1 MKLGEYFQIQDH
13 YLDCYGNSGIMG
25 KIGRDIE
32 DGKCSRLVVQGRKFH
47 QSNADFLIKTMV
59 MMNRR
64 KINLLKTFMKKITIE
79 NIVWGVQ
86 KINLLK
92 YMWHD

>member
-13 YLDCYGNSGIMG
+13 YWDCYGNSGIMG

-32 DGKCSRLVVQGRKFH
+32 DGKCLRLVVQGRKFH
-47 QSNADFLIKTMV
+47 RSNSDFLIKTMV
-59 MMNRR
+59 KMNRT

-79 NIVWGVQ
+79 NIV
-86 KINLLK
+86 
-92 YMWHD
+92 